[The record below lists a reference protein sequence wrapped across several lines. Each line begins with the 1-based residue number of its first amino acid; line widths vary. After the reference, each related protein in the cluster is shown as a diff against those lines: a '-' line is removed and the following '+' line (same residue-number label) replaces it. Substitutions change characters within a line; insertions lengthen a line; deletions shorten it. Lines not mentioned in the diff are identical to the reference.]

1 MKCTVCGME
10 VNKLD
15 YGRLK
20 MKSQTNIKVLD
31 EIVKNKQITLDLKL
45 CEKCRDEL
53 QALIVNK
60 LMDHKAGHM
69 LEDHDLDAV
78 RYALE
83 NDGGCMEQR
92 CVECDGCR

>member
-31 EIVKNKQITLDLKL
+31 EVVKNKQITLDLKL

-53 QALIVNK
+53 QSLIVNK
-60 LMDHKAGHM
+60 LLDHKTTPQ
-69 LEDHDLDAV
+69 DHDLDAV
-78 RYALE
+78 RYALQ
-83 NDGGCMEQR
+83 NDGGCMEQH
-92 CVECDGCR
+92 CSNCDGCR